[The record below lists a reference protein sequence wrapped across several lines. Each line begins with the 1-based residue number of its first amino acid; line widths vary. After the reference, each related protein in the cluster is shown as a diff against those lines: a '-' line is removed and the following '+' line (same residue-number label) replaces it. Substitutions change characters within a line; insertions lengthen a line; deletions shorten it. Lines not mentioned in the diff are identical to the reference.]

1 MTSPQQPTAPELPDN
16 VVLTGICPRVSVV
29 LAVFNGVDYIA
40 EAINSI
46 LTQTFQDFELL
57 VIDDGSTDGTRA
69 LLAPLAAHDR
79 RLIVQAEPHRGL
91 VGSLN
96 HGIGIARGSL
106 IARMDADDVA
116 LPGRFAAQVA
126 YLDAHPDCV
135 VVGTSILKVNA
146 DGQTAAKKSLSR
158 WRLPTF
164 DPMAFPPQIGGVAHP
179 TAMIRAS
186 ALAKVGG
193 YRPHFYNAED
203 RDLWARL
210 WTIGRVHQLPDV
222 ALRYRVHAGSVT
234 RQKRGAQLLSHMLV
248 DMSAVARHLNL
259 NDDAILQRALDSGNK
274 QAALDDYADLI
285 GDAYPVD
292 TYRMYHCI
300 RNRMWSFAPF
310 QSRRDMLMRVGRHA
324 ITRPFDANRLK
335 LLGTLLRHGPASQRL
350 GKT

>member
-1 MTSPQQPTAPELPDN
+1 MTPSQRP
-16 VVLTGICPRVSVV
+16 PRVSVV
-29 LAVFNGVDYIA
+29 LAVFNGAAYIV
-40 EAINSI
+40 EAVNSI
-46 LTQTFQDFELL
+46 LAQTYQDFELL
-57 VIDDGSTDGTRA
+57 VIDDGSTDDTRV
-69 LLAPLAAHDR
+69 LLAPMATQDR
-79 RLIVQAEPHRGL
+79 RLIVLAEPHRGL

-116 LPGRFAAQVA
+116 LPSRFAAQVA
-126 YLDAHPDCV
+126 YMDANPDCV

-146 DGQTAAKKSLSR
+146 DGQTPAKKSTPR

-164 DPMAFPPQIGGVAHP
+164 EPMAFPPQIGGVAHP

-186 ALAKVGG
+186 ALTKVGG
-193 YRPHFYNAED
+193 YRPYFYNAED

-210 WTIGRVHQLPDV
+210 WTVGGVYQLPEV
-222 ALRYRVHAGSVT
+222 GLRYRVHAGSIT
-234 RQKRGAQLLSHMLV
+234 RQKRGEQLLSHMLV
-248 DMSAVARHLNL
+248 DMSAVARQLNL
-259 NDDAILQRALDSGNK
+259 NDDTILQRSRASGDK
-274 QAALDDYADLI
+274 QAALDDYANLI

-310 QSRRDMLMRVGRHA
+310 RSRGDMLTRVARHA
-324 ITRPFDANRLK
+324 IVRPFDTNRLK
-335 LLGTLLRHGPASQRL
+335 LVGTLLRHGPASQRL

>member
-1 MTSPQQPTAPELPDN
+1 MISPQPTDFADN
-16 VVLTGICPRVSVV
+16 VLRLGTYPRISVV
-29 LAVFNGVDYIA
+29 LAVLNGATYIV
-40 EAINSI
+40 EAVSSI
-46 LTQTFQDFELL
+46 LTQTYQEFELL
-57 VIDDGSTDGTRA
+57 VIDDGSTDDTRA
-69 LLAPLAAHDR
+69 LLAPLAARDR
-79 RLIVQAEPHRGL
+79 RLVVLAEPHRGL

-96 HGIGIARGSL
+96 HGISIARGSL

-116 LPGRFAAQVA
+116 LPGRFAAQIA

-146 DGQTAAKKSLSR
+146 DGQTVAKKSIPRL
-158 WRLPTF
+158 RLPTF
-164 DPMAFPPQIGGVAHP
+164 EPMTFPPQIGGVPHP

-193 YRPHFYNAED
+193 YRPYFYNAED

-210 WTIGRVHQLPDV
+210 WTIGRVHQLPEV

-234 RQKRGAQLLSHMLV
+234 RQKRGEQLLSHMLV

-259 NDDAILQRALDSGNK
+259 NDEDILQRSLASRNK
-274 QAALDDYADLI
+274 QAALDNYADLI

-310 QSRRDMLMRVGRHA
+310 QSRRDMLMQVARHT
-324 ITRPFDANRLK
+324 ITRPLDANRLK
-335 LLGTLLRHGPASQRL
+335 LLGTLVRHGPASQRL
-350 GKT
+350 GKA